1 MAKRFDY
8 FICGDYE
15 VCGKISSCMI
25 CICGGNEE
33 HAKKVLE
40 ETKANPPKDC
50 LGNIHIEK
58 EESSACWW
66 NQGNLD

>member
-1 MAKRFDY
+1 MEKSFEY

-15 VCGKISSCMI
+15 VCGKIEI
-25 CICGGNEE
+25 CLISICGYDED

-40 ETKANPPKDC
+40 KTIANPPERC

-66 NQGNLD
+66 NQGGLD

>member
-1 MAKRFDY
+1 MEKRFSY

-15 VCGKISSCMI
+15 VSGKISTCLI
-25 CICGGNEE
+25 CTCGCKEE

-40 ETKANPPKDC
+40 EIVANPPKDC

-66 NQGNLD
+66 NKGNLD